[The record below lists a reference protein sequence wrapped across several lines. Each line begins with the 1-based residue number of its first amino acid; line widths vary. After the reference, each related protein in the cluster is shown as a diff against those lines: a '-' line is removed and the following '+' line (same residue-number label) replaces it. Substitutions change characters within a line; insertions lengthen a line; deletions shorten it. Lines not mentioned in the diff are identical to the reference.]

1 MSSPVPT
8 AGPVPE
14 PGAPSRQRL
23 ILAGILL
30 VTIFVAY
37 FDRVNVSILMADPTF
52 LAAMGIKGQPVKI
65 GLLMTTFLATY
76 GLANIV
82 LSPLGD
88 YFGPRKAMCISIA
101 LWGLSMIVGGL
112 AGSFAVMI
120 AARIMLGV
128 GEGMHYP
135 MQSIF
140 VKKWFPPRERGK
152 ANAVW
157 LTGQSLA
164 PAAAMPFF
172 AWIVAA
178 AGWHSSFFA
187 CAVVGL
193 VPLYLLWFHTAD
205 SPREHKLV
213 NALELKH
220 IEDGLAEEN
229 KGLSAAAQTS
239 FWAGA
244 RLFVLDYRFW
254 ILVLWTCCMSAIYWG
269 LFSWLPS
276 YLKTARGFSWSVM
289 GALSSL
295 PFLLGIVAKLA
306 GGYLSDRFDR
316 RAVFCSI
323 AMLGAAIGI
332 YFGATASNNYTAAL
346 LIALGMGVLSFGTP
360 AAWSLMQRFA
370 SGRSISTAAGLMNGI
385 AIGFGA
391 AAPLAIGYFISL
403 TGGYTG
409 GLYVLV
415 TMAVVGLLAS
425 LVLTVQKY

>member
-1 MSSPVPT
+1 
-8 AGPVPE
+8 
-14 PGAPSRQRL
+14 
-23 ILAGILL
+23 
-30 VTIFVAY
+30 
-37 FDRVNVSILMADPTF
+37 
-52 LAAMGIKGQPVKI
+52 
-65 GLLMTTFLATY
+65 
-76 GLANIV
+76 
-82 LSPLGD
+82 
-88 YFGPRKAMCISIA
+88 
-101 LWGLSMIVGGL
+101 
-112 AGSFAVMI
+112 
-120 AARIMLGV
+120 
-128 GEGMHYP
+128 
-135 MQSIF
+135 
-140 VKKWFPPRERGK
+140 
-152 ANAVW
+152 
-157 LTGQSLA
+157 
-164 PAAAMPFF
+164 MPFF

-178 AGWHSSFFA
+178 AGWQSSFFT

-193 VPLYLLWFHTAD
+193 VPLYLLWFHTTD
-205 SPREHKLV
+205 TPREHKRV
-213 NALELKH
+213 NALELRH

-239 FWAGA
+239 FWEGA
-244 RLFVLDYRFW
+244 KVFVLDYRFW

-276 YLKTARGFSWSVM
+276 YLKAARGFSWSVM

-323 AMLGAAIGI
+323 AMFGAAIGI
-332 YFGATASNNYTAAL
+332 YFGATVPNNYAAAL

-391 AAPLAIGYFISL
+391 MAPLAIGYFIAL

-415 TMAVVGLLAS
+415 TMAIIGLLAS